1 MPLLIDVKSLKDK
14 KLFTGLAKRLNLKT
28 ANISPED
35 LEDYSFGKLIE
46 KGLKSKNVNKDK
58 FMSNLRKRTASK

>member
-1 MPLLIDVKSLKDK
+1 MPSLIDVKSLKDK

-28 ANISPED
+28 TTISPED

-58 FMSNLRKRTASK
+58 FMSNLRRRTASK